1 VTSWKAQLSA
11 VSAETATK
19 AKDKSTEMRLR
30 RWVKH
35 NSIDADVIYMPF
47 AKQVLEALSTVPL
60 LLVMDGSQV
69 GRGCMVL
76 MVSVLYQK
84 RALPICWIVYKGK
97 KGHTTGQRH
106 IKALTQVLPLLPAA
120 GQVILLG
127 DAEYDTTEMLLR
139 VKKQERWDF
148 VLRTSPQI
156 HVQAGSQS
164 QPIGAYPLA
173 KGQVFQSHQ
182 VGFTQEAAVSL
193 NLIGWW
199 SSRYDGPLYLV
210 TSLDN
215 GYHACKYYRR
225 RFQTKTCLL

>member
-148 VLRTSPQI
+148 VLRTSPRI
-156 HVQAGSQS
+156 SVGKRTSFPESSGWFYPGSRGIFE
-164 QPIGAYPLA
+164 PD
-173 KGQVFQSHQ
+173 
-182 VGFTQEAAVSL
+182 
-193 NLIGWW
+193 W
-199 SSRYDGPLYLV
+199 LV
-210 TSLDN
+210 E
-215 GYHACKYYRR
+215 
-225 RFQTKTCLL
+225 